1 MRVTMTGVVNS
12 HLSQL
17 LLSASLEVS
26 NQFLASLEETQS
38 VVSMI
43 WLSEKKLLNC
53 LESNGEI
60 WSYYCIVSSCSGEV
74 TYIKHD
80 ENSDLVH
87 SSCTPVH
94 IVSKRAFAPG
104 ARVRPR
110 VSAKERFQL
119 GAGKASMEIEEIETE
134 PMGIVIVV
142 VGPD

>member
-38 VVSMI
+38 VVSTI

-53 LESNGEI
+53 LESNGEM

-74 TYIKHD
+74 TYIKRD
-80 ENSDLVH
+80 ENSDLVPF
-87 SSCTPVH
+87 SSGVN
-94 IVSKRAFAPG
+94 VLSKRAFAPD

-110 VSAKERFQL
+110 VSAEERSQL
-119 GAGKASMEIEEIETE
+119 GAGEGSFEIVEIETTVSVMVE
-134 PMGIVIVV
+134 VMPIPI
-142 VGPD
+142 